1 MGPMQM
7 KWHMIGGMNLVYNS
21 LCFQKLE
28 VKPGDYESS
37 CPCSAYSLRP
47 KKINLVKN
55 VISPS
60 TMNLD
65 SPLSRFIV
73 LKKISHPLLGLSFLD
88 GGSMQFNSE
97 VNFSIMVRI
106 K

>member
-7 KWHMIGGMNLVYNS
+7 QWHMIGGMNLVYNS

-28 VKPGDYESS
+28 VKPGDYESY

-60 TMNLD
+60 TINLD

-73 LKKISHPLLGLSFLD
+73 LKKNVTSSSRCFLD